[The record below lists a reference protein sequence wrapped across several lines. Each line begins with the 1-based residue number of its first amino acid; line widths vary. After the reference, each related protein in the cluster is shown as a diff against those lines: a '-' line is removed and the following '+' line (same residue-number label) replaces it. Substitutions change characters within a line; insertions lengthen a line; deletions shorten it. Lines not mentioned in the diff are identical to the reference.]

1 MHGLSLGLAVGDNQD
16 HAGIHD
22 GLSAHGVG
30 LTGNIVDAVE
40 QAAVG
45 LNGALGEVDAV
56 RALGEVVIGLVE
68 ADVAVVAD
76 AEQLQIRVT
85 GVGDNLVVLRAGS
98 GGVGVGTVGHMRV
111 VKVDVDVIEEV
122 LTHEVVI
129 ALGIV
134 VRKAAIL
141 VQVVGA
147 DLGKVDVA
155 LLVPSSELLVGT
167 DRGGAGGKTQHTVGL
182 EDNLG
187 RDDIS
192 GLAAHIL
199 VVFSFND
206 LHYAS
211 FLVQERQGS
220 LTSTC
225 PRPASA
231 ATNVCGHQGEVA

>member
-1 MHGLSLGLAVGDNQD
+1 M
-16 HAGIHD
+16 
-22 GLSAHGVG
+22 
-30 LTGNIVDAVE
+30 
-40 QAAVG
+40 
-45 LNGALGEVDAV
+45 
-56 RALGEVVIGLVE
+56 VIGLVE
-68 ADVAVVAD
+68 ANVTVVTD

-85 GVGDNLVVLRAGS
+85 GSSDDLVVLRAGS
-98 GGVGVGTVGHMRV
+98 GSVGIGAIGHMRV
-111 VKVDVDVIEEV
+111 VQVDVDVIEEV
-122 LTHEVVI
+122 LTHKVVI

-155 LLVPSSELLVGT
+155 LLVPSSELLVGAN
-167 DRGGAGGKTQHTVGL
+167 RGGAGGKTQHAIGL

-187 RDDIS
+187 RDDIG

-220 LTSTC
+220 PYKHL
-225 PRPASA
+225 PAARVGRNQRVRPPGRGRVMYVSR
-231 ATNVCGHQGEVA
+231 V

>member
-1 MHGLSLGLAVGDNQD
+1 
-16 HAGIHD
+16 
-22 GLSAHGVG
+22 
-30 LTGNIVDAVE
+30 
-40 QAAVG
+40 
-45 LNGALGEVDAV
+45 
-56 RALGEVVIGLVE
+56 
-68 ADVAVVAD
+68 
-76 AEQLQIRVT
+76 
-85 GVGDNLVVLRAGS
+85 
-98 GGVGVGTVGHMRV
+98 MRV
-111 VKVDVDVIEEV
+111 VQVDVDVIEEV

-167 DRGGAGGKTQHTVGL
+167 DRGGAGGKTQHAIGL
-182 EDNLG
+182 EDNLR
-187 RDDIS
+187 RDNIG

-220 LTSTC
+220 PYKHL
-225 PRPASA
+225 PAARVA
-231 ATNVCGHQGEVA
+231 ATNVCGHQARSRNVCVSCLAASRPLPVHGDPKPFSFGQIPSCHEAPSFKGALHKRV

>member
-1 MHGLSLGLAVGDNQD
+1 M
-16 HAGIHD
+16 
-22 GLSAHGVG
+22 
-30 LTGNIVDAVE
+30 T
-40 QAAVG
+40 
-45 LNGALGEVDAV
+45 
-56 RALGEVVIGLVE
+56 VVTN
-68 ADVAVVAD
+68 
-76 AEQLQIRVT
+76 AEQLQIGIT
-85 GVGDNLVVLRAGS
+85 GGSDDLVVLRAGS
-98 GGVGVGTVGHMRV
+98 GGIGVGTVGHMRV
-111 VKVDVDVIEEV
+111 VQVDVDVIEEV
-122 LTHEVVI
+122 LTHKVVI

-167 DRGGAGGKTQHTVGL
+167 DRGRAGGKAQHTVGL
-182 EDNLG
+182 EDNLR
-187 RDDIS
+187 RDNIG

-220 LTSTC
+220 PYKHLPAAC
-225 PRPASA
+225 VGRNQRVRPPGRGRVMYVSR
-231 ATNVCGHQGEVA
+231 V

>member
-1 MHGLSLGLAVGDNQD
+1 M
-16 HAGIHD
+16 IK
-22 GLSAHGVG
+22 
-30 LTGNIVDAVE
+30 
-40 QAAVG
+40 G

-76 AEQLQIRVT
+76 AEQLQI
-85 GVGDNLVVLRAGS
+85 GIAGGSDDLIVLRAGS

-111 VKVDVDVIEEV
+111 VQVDVDVIEEV

-167 DRGGAGGKTQHTVGL
+167 DRGG
-182 EDNLG
+182 EIG
-187 RDDIS
+187 R
-192 GLAAHIL
+192 
-199 VVFSFND
+199 
-206 LHYAS
+206 AS
-211 FLVQERQGS
+211 CRER
-220 LTSTC
+220 
-225 PRPASA
+225 
-231 ATNVCGHQGEVA
+231 V

>member
-1 MHGLSLGLAVGDNQD
+1 MR
-16 HAGIHD
+16 
-22 GLSAHGVG
+22 
-30 LTGNIVDAVE
+30 T
-40 QAAVG
+40 
-45 LNGALGEVDAV
+45 
-56 RALGEVVIGLVE
+56 LGEVVIGLVE
-68 ADVAVVAD
+68 ANVTVVTD

-85 GVGDNLVVLRAGS
+85 GSSDDFVVLRAGS
-98 GGVGVGTVGHMRV
+98 GSVGIGTIGHMRV
-111 VKVDVDVIEEV
+111 VQVDVNVIEEV
-122 LTHEVVI
+122 LTHKVVV

-134 VRKAAIL
+134 VRKATIL
-141 VQVVGA
+141 VEVVGA
-147 DLGKVDVA
+147 DLGKVDVT
-155 LLVPSSELLVGT
+155 LLVPCGELLVGAN
-167 DRGGAGGKTQHTVGL
+167 RGGAGGKTQHAIGL

-187 RDDIS
+187 RDDIG